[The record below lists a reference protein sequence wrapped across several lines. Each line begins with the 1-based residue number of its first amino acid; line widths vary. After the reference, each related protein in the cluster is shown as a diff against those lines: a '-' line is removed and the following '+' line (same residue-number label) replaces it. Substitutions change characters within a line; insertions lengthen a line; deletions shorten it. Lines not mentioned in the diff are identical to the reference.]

1 VHARAAA
8 RHALVLT
15 RFSIQPLRALSSFF
29 RGGFWLGGCRAS
41 RDTRGGEFATHV
53 PSPHYRSRK
62 CDAITRAMLL
72 LLCRRVS
79 YTAIKRDSSVAM
91 FNYLKYVLVLEIFY
105 MKNTFIYR

>member
-1 VHARAAA
+1 
-8 RHALVLT
+8 
-15 RFSIQPLRALSSFF
+15 
-29 RGGFWLGGCRAS
+29 
-41 RDTRGGEFATHV
+41 
-53 PSPHYRSRK
+53 
-62 CDAITRAMLL
+62 MLL